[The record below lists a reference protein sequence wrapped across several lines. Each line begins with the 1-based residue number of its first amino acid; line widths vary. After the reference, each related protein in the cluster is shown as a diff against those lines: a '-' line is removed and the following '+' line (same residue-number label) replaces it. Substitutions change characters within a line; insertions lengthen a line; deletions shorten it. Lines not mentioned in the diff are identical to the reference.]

1 MDLANLLVL
10 VPPALAVGWLV
21 HLLFRKELATQSLG
35 KIISYFIGV
44 AIIFWAIALLV
55 DRVFVPWFN
64 SRLITAR
71 NSAQLEESINIIEDV
86 FDDSFTSGG
95 GVLVVPT
102 SAPTP
107 IIVSTP
113 VPTTPGGAAAPTGS
127 NSGEWPKQHVVQ
139 PGEALITIGAQYGVS
154 WEAIQ
159 EANGLKDWT
168 IYPGQTL
175 LIPAP
180 SK

>member
-35 KIISYFIGV
+35 KIVSYFLGV
-44 AIIFWAIALLV
+44 FIIFWAIALLV

-64 SRLITAR
+64 SRLINAR
-71 NSAQLEESINIIEDV
+71 DSSQVQESINILEGV
-86 FDDSFTSGG
+86 FSSSFDDGG
-95 GVLVVPT
+95 TIAVPT
-102 SAPTP
+102 AVPTP
-107 IIVSTP
+107 IILVTP
-113 VPTTPGGAAAPTGS
+113 APTTAGGAAAPTGDT
-127 NSGEWPKQHVVQ
+127 SGEWPKQYVVQ
-139 PGEALITIGAQYGVS
+139 PGDALISIGEKFGVP

-159 EANGLKDWT
+159 SANGIQGST

-180 SK
+180 TK